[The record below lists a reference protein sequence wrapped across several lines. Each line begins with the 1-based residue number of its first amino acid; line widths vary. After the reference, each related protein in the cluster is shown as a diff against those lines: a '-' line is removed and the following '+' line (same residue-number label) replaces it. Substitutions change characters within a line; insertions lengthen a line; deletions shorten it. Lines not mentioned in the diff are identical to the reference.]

1 MNKSFFKYGLYSGLG
16 LSIIV
21 GLSFYLLFLKT
32 PTIEL
37 SKINF
42 TDINGN
48 LIDQKMLLEKPLVI
62 NYWATW
68 CKPCIEEMPA
78 FETLSK
84 KYKGKITFLFVTDE
98 EQSEIINF
106 SKRKK
111 FNLFFAKS
119 SENLSKIGINV
130 RPTTYFYKKSGSL
143 MVTVVGGLKKQE
155 LEKILKELS
164 LK

>member
-1 MNKSFFKYGLYSGLG
+1 MNKLFFKYGLYSGLALSIIIG
-16 LSIIV
+16 LSI
-21 GLSFYLLFLKT
+21 YLVFIKT

-37 SKINF
+37 SKLNL

-48 LIDQKMLLEKPLVI
+48 LIDQKTLVEKPLVI

-78 FETLSK
+78 FEELSE
-84 KYKGKITFLFVTDE
+84 KYKGQINFLFVTDE
-98 EQSEIINF
+98 QQSKIINF

-119 SENLSKIGINV
+119 SENLSNIGINV
-130 RPTTYFYKKSGSL
+130 RPTTYFYNKSGNL
-143 MVTVVGGLKKQE
+143 MVSVVGGLEKSE
-155 LEKILKELS
+155 LEKILKELT

>member
-1 MNKSFFKYGLYSGLG
+1 MNKSFFKYGLYSGLA

-21 GLSFYLLFLKT
+21 GLSFYFLFFKT

-37 SKINF
+37 SKINY
-42 TDINGN
+42 TDSNGN

-84 KYKGKITFLFVTDE
+84 KYKGKITFIFVTDE
-98 EQSEIINF
+98 EHSKIINF
-106 SKRKK
+106 NKRKK

-143 MVTVVGGLKKQE
+143 MTSVVGGLKKPE
-155 LEKILKELS
+155 LEKILKELAYP
-164 LK
+164 

>member
-1 MNKSFFKYGLYSGLG
+1 MNKLFFKYGLYSGVA

-21 GLSFYLLFLKT
+21 GLSFYILFLKT
-32 PTIEL
+32 PTIAL
-37 SKINF
+37 SGINF

-48 LIDQKMLLEKPLVI
+48 LIDQKTLLEKPLVI

-98 EQSEIINF
+98 EQSKIINF
-106 SKRKK
+106 SKRRK
-111 FNLFFAKS
+111 FNLFFARS
-119 SENLSKIGINV
+119 SENLSTIGISV
-130 RPTTYFYKKSGSL
+130 RPTTYFYEKSGRL
-143 MVTVVGGLKKQE
+143 MVAVVGGLKKPE
-155 LEKILKELS
+155 LEEILKELS

>member
-1 MNKSFFKYGLYSGLG
+1 MNKLFFKYGLYSGLG

-78 FETLSK
+78 FETLSN
-84 KYKGKITFLFVTDE
+84 KYKGQITFLFVTDE

>member
-1 MNKSFFKYGLYSGLG
+1 MNKSFFKYGLYSGLA

-48 LIDQKMLLEKPLVI
+48 FIDQKILEEKPLVI

-68 CKPCIEEMPA
+68 CKPCIEEMPV

-84 KYKGKITFLFVTDE
+84 KYKGQITFLFVTDE
-98 EQSEIINF
+98 ELSKIINF
-106 SKRKK
+106 NKRKK
-111 FNLFFAKS
+111 FNLFFARS
-119 SENLSKIGINV
+119 TENLSKIGISV
-130 RPTTYFYKKSGSL
+130 RPTTYFYKKSGNL
-143 MVTVVGGLKKQE
+143 MTTVVGGLEKPE

>member
-1 MNKSFFKYGLYSGLG
+1 MNKSFFKYGLYSGLA

-68 CKPCIEEMPA
+68 CKPCIEEMPV
-78 FETLSK
+78 FETLSE
-84 KYKGKITFLFVTDE
+84 KYKGQITFLFVTDE
-98 EQSEIINF
+98 EQSKIINF
-106 SKRKK
+106 NKRKK

-119 SENLSKIGINV
+119 TENLSKIGISV
-130 RPTTYFYKKSGSL
+130 RPTTYFYKKSGNL
-143 MVTVVGGLKKQE
+143 MTTIVGGLKKPE
-155 LEKILKELS
+155 LEKILKKLS
-164 LK
+164 L